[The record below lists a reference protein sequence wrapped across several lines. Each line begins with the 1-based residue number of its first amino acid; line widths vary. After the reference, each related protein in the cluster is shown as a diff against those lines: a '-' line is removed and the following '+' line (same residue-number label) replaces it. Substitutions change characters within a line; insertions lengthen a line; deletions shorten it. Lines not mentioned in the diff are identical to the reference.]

1 MVRKVAQAK
10 AKERNKVAKV
20 CGNNSCHRWTDL
32 KVAQLFS
39 QFRCE
44 RETQRKPEQQTA
56 GVRAEWVAK
65 KDAVEGASME
75 LKIP

>member
-1 MVRKVAQAK
+1 MR
-10 AKERNKVAKV
+10 
-20 CGNNSCHRWTDL
+20 T
-32 KVAQLFS
+32 
-39 QFRCE
+39 
-44 RETQRKPEQQTA
+44 ETQSKPEQQKA